1 VNLFEILSVFVSGL
15 IAIAALSLI
24 VNPNGRFPQVVTSFG
39 DAISN
44 DIKAAKAF

>member
-1 VNLFEILSVFVSGL
+1 MTWMDLISLFISGI

-24 VNPNGRFPQVVTSFG
+24 VNPGGHFPQVVTSFG

-44 DIKAAKAF
+44 DVKAAKAF